1 MRFKKDVFKA
11 KLKLNFTIQNPE
23 VSKVIWGLV
32 YFKIVQNSQNLRNLI
47 PMKINSLTCEI

>member
-32 YFKIVQNSQNLRNLI
+32 FAKSFKTR
-47 PMKINSLTCEI
+47 KIYEI